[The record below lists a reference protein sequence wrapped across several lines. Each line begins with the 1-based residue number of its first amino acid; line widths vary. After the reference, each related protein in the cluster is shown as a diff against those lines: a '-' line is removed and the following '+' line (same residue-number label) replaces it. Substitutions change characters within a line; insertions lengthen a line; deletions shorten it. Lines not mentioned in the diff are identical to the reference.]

1 MKYPT
6 IRIEGAILA
15 TDILDKI
22 ETSDGITGQKP
33 ADFKIEGSDK
43 VKDEIARAWADAQSY
58 WGIFK
63 RKRELLE
70 PEERQTGT
78 TETRNQWMIPFLGL
92 LGYTVEFSRK
102 EEVMGKSYAISH
114 RDKSLDGFPM
124 HIMGFKDSLDVK
136 RKDGGPRMSPHALVQ
151 EYLNLTEHLYAIV
164 TNGLQIRL
172 LRDSSRLIKL
182 SFLEFDLERMMDE
195 EHYAD
200 FAILYRLLHFTR
212 MPISQDAVAE
222 SLIETYHTNSLES
235 GSRIRE
241 GLSKAVESSI
251 LSFSK
256 GFLQHPK
263 NDALRQWLEEGETHD
278 KSQEFYQWQLRLIY
292 RLLFLMVIEERD
304 LIFPKEANKK
314 QRDIYYDY
322 YSINKLRKLSEKRY
336 LADSKYSDYWQSI
349 QNTFKLFED
358 EKFGNPLGILPLS
371 GDLFSYRALGVL
383 NESAIDNKVVLEC
396 LKNLSIFKNPAT
408 QQIMRVNYASLNV
421 EEFGS
426 VYEGLLEYDPSVI
439 RRDGKYYFE
448 FIKGDDRS
456 SSGSHYTP
464 DELVQPLIKHS
475 LDYIIQDKLK
485 EDNKEAALLS
495 ITVCDVAC
503 GSGHI
508 LLNAA
513 RRIATEL
520 AVVRTGEDQ
529 PSPSAFRAA
538 IRDVIRHCIYGVDLN
553 PLAVE
558 LCKVALWL
566 EAHNPNEPLNFLDHH
581 IKCGNAIV
589 GLAHFKELE
598 NGVADEAFK
607 TLPSDEK
614 EIATIFR
621 NKNKAERKTKG
632 QLSIYD
638 LTGAKDNLNAV
649 KAGFAQFLELPEG
662 TPEEISTKSEA
673 YKKLTTGK
681 GWYRLKQLA
690 DLQVAQFFITKTEDN
705 KEKLTTDAKYRTY
718 LNSGAQIQDR
728 GAAIAKSAEK
738 RFFHW
743 FLEFPEV
750 FSNGGFDCILGNPP
764 YLGGKKLRGAY
775 GDDFLNCCKSYYY
788 PAVGQVDLVAFFIRR
803 NLEIIKK
810 NGFISLVTTNSISE
824 GATRESGLQFIMN
837 KEGYINFAIKQ
848 MPWPGEANLT
858 VALFSFHKGSLNNN
872 HIIQL
877 NNNQVDFIN
886 SFFTSGKE
894 LGEPYKLKD
903 NSNLLFKG
911 DDFSGEGFILSY
923 QQGKSIIEKENKNKQ
938 VVIPFVNG
946 KEVNNSTS
954 TIPCKFIIDFKSMDI
969 KTSSEYSVPF
979 EIIKQRVKPARE
991 EFPPINSWNKKIKE
1005 FWWLFG
1011 ARRENMHQ
1019 QLKSIKYCFTFSV
1032 VTKHMALK
1040 RYPSYYCFSN
1050 AVNVIT
1056 DESYAVF
1063 GLIQSSIHDIWTR
1076 KYSSQLET
1084 RLRYVA
1090 TKSFETFPFPKSIEA
1105 IEAVSSEFYR
1115 TRESYAI
1122 ANEIG
1127 LTQFYNEFNSKSLKD
1142 ERLSKLRRLYSEL
1155 NNQILSGYSWHQDS
1169 ERWGKAIN
1177 LRHDF
1182 YEVDYLSGNDRVR
1195 YTIHPEART
1204 EVLKRLLLLNHEM
1217 HEAEERGITYE
1228 ELDTEKI
1235 LEIYKGHIKSWLP
1248 ENNSLHAKTL
1258 KFLSSSEELRPVLES
1273 STSQSYKPFVNQY
1286 CSALENE
1293 IQQKIFVAFN
1303 QQFQNKW
1310 LDKEEERNSFL
1321 KEQMALSPKATM
1333 LFKAL
1338 KANSDKYTLGN
1349 MHFFLNLIWNENS
1362 NTVKASPLMQEFKT
1376 FVFKQYSDKFINK
1389 ETVAKLDAFIKKFRN
1404 ESAHTG
1410 EVDKKMAIEC
1420 MHEVRGFIKLLVDS
1434 EIVEEKKVE
1443 VKPTK
1448 KKTRKTK
1455 SNVVKEPSSNSGQG
1469 KLF

>member
-22 ETSDGITGQKP
+22 ESTDGVTGQKP

-70 PEERQTGT
+70 SNERQTGT

-92 LGYTVEFSRK
+92 LGYTVEFSRA

-114 RDKSLDGFPM
+114 RDKSLDGFPI

-182 SFLEFDLERMMDE
+182 SFLEFDLERMMEE

-200 FAILYRLLHFTR
+200 FAILYRLMHYTR
-212 MPISQDAVAE
+212 MPVSQDAVAE

-235 GSRIRE
+235 GSRIRA
-241 GLSKAVESSI
+241 GLSEAVESSI

-263 NDALRQWLEEGETHD
+263 NEDLRQWLEDGETHA

-314 QRDIYYDY
+314 QRDIYYEY

-349 QNTFKLFED
+349 QNTFKLFEV
-358 EKFGNPLGILPLS
+358 EKFGSPLGILPLS
-371 GDLFSYRALGVL
+371 GDLFGYRALGVL
-383 NESAIDNKVVLEC
+383 NKSTIDNKVVLEC
-396 LKNLSIFKNPAT
+396 LKNLSIFKNADT
-408 QQIMRVNYASLNV
+408 GQIMRVNYASLNV

-426 VYEGLLEYDPSVI
+426 VYEGLLEYDPSVVK
-439 RRDGKYYFE
+439 RDGKYHFE

-485 EDNKEAALLS
+485 EENKEAALLS

-558 LCKVALWL
+558 LCKVGLWL

-581 IKCGNAIV
+581 IKCGNAII

-598 NGVADEAFK
+598 NGIADEAFK
-607 TLPSDEK
+607 TLPSDDK
-614 EIATIFR
+614 EIATTFR

-638 LTGAKDNLNAV
+638 LTGAKENLNTVRASFSQFAV
-649 KAGFAQFLELPEG
+649 LPEG
-662 TPEEISTKSEA
+662 TPEEISAKAEA

-690 DLQVAQFFITKTEDN
+690 DIQVAQFFIPKIEDN

-718 LNSGAQIQDR
+718 LNSVAQIQDR
-728 GAAIAKSAEK
+728 GTAMAKAAEK

-750 FSNGGFDCILGNPP
+750 FNNGGFDCILGNPP
-764 YLGGKKLRGAY
+764 FLGFSKISGAY
-775 GDDFLNCCKSYYY
+775 GLDYLNYIKSAFK
-788 PAVGQVDLVAFFIRR
+788 PIKAVDLVIYFLRR
-803 NLEIIKK
+803 IYNVINQKGSLALISTNTVAQGSAREGGLEYIIQ
-810 NGFISLVTTNSISE
+810 NGGDLS
-824 GATRESGLQFIMN
+824 
-837 KEGYINFAIKQ
+837 FAIKSKV
-848 MPWPGEANLT
+848 WPGKAAVEVSLFAINKGQRNTKVFLGNVEVEKISSYLELSDGLGHPIKLFRYKNKSFEGYKPYGMGFILDEDEANNLLTKNAKNKEVVFPYLNGQDLNNNPHQRATRYAISFFDWTEEKAKTYSDCFQIIEKNVKPERQKRKKDGTYKLREPMPTRWWQYGEKRPALHKTIKEMDRVIVIAKTSKT
-858 VALFSFHKGSLNNN
+858 VAFSFTNSKQILNSNLAILAFDKGRHFSVLQSSFHYYWSWKYCTTMKSDLIYIISNIFETYPFPEFDNNVEINKTLDEYGESFHK
-872 HIIQL
+872 
-877 NNNQVDFIN
+877 
-886 SFFTSGKE
+886 K
-894 LGEPYKLKD
+894 
-903 NSNLLFKG
+903 
-911 DDFSGEGFILSY
+911 
-923 QQGKSIIEKENKNKQ
+923 
-938 VVIPFVNG
+938 
-946 KEVNNSTS
+946 
-954 TIPCKFIIDFKSMDI
+954 
-969 KTSSEYSVPF
+969 
-979 EIIKQRVKPARE
+979 
-991 EFPPINSWNKKIKE
+991 
-1005 FWWLFG
+1005 
-1011 ARRENMHQ
+1011 
-1019 QLKSIKYCFTFSV
+1019 
-1032 VTKHMALK
+1032 
-1040 RYPSYYCFSN
+1040 
-1050 AVNVIT
+1050 
-1056 DESYAVF
+1056 
-1063 GLIQSSIHDIWTR
+1063 
-1076 KYSSQLET
+1076 
-1084 RLRYVA
+1084 
-1090 TKSFETFPFPKSIEA
+1090 
-1105 IEAVSSEFYR
+1105 
-1115 TRESYAI
+1115 RESLMI
-1122 ANEIG
+1122 NLNIG
-1127 LTQFYNEFNSKSLKD
+1127 LT
-1142 ERLSKLRRLYSEL
+1142 KLY
-1155 NNQILSGYSWHQDS
+1155 NQIHNKKLTQNAEHIKSKEFQKKYGKETWNLYNHLEVKKGGNISYEEAVPLIFKMRELHKEMDMAVLESYGWHTDI

-1182 YEVDYLSGNDRVR
+1182 YEVDYLPENDRVR
-1195 YTIHPEART
+1195 YTIHPEARK
-1204 EVLKRLLLLNHEM
+1204 EVLKRLLLLNHDI
-1217 HEAEERGITYE
+1217 HESEVQ
-1228 ELDTEKI
+1228 
-1235 LEIYKGHIKSWLP
+1235 
-1248 ENNSLHAKTL
+1248 TL
-1258 KFLSSSEELRPVLES
+1258 KEPIKKKLIKTKNSKKL
-1273 STSQSYKPFVNQY
+1273 
-1286 CSALENE
+1286 
-1293 IQQKIFVAFN
+1293 
-1303 QQFQNKW
+1303 NK
-1310 LDKEEERNSFL
+1310 LDKDL
-1321 KEQMALSPKATM
+1321 
-1333 LFKAL
+1333 
-1338 KANSDKYTLGN
+1338 
-1349 MHFFLNLIWNENS
+1349 
-1362 NTVKASPLMQEFKT
+1362 
-1376 FVFKQYSDKFINK
+1376 
-1389 ETVAKLDAFIKKFRN
+1389 
-1404 ESAHTG
+1404 
-1410 EVDKKMAIEC
+1410 
-1420 MHEVRGFIKLLVDS
+1420 
-1434 EIVEEKKVE
+1434 
-1443 VKPTK
+1443 
-1448 KKTRKTK
+1448 K
-1455 SNVVKEPSSNSGQG
+1455 SNHVQKS
-1469 KLF
+1469 LFEDRTQSKP